1 MSTLTIFA
9 STAPADTTPTP
20 TPASGDVAD
29 AVRTTRT
36 TAPTAGTV
44 TPPAAAVPV
53 TRAPEGR
60 RIPAVLGADL
70 EVPVRGGRLAP
81 YANLDYAASAPCLE
95 PVSAAVAAALPAY
108 SSVHRG
114 AGYASQLTTAR
125 YERARHTVRAF
136 AGARPDDAVVFTRN
150 TTDATNL
157 LARCLPEGT
166 TVVVFDTEHHASL
179 LPWRHTVRLAPP
191 AFPGE
196 AVRGAD
202 RALAEIEGP
211 KLLVVTAASNVT
223 GELWPIA
230 ALAHIAHRHGARVLV
245 DAAQL
250 VPHRPINL
258 TALDLDYVV
267 FSGHKLYAPFGTGAL
282 IGRPDWLSGA
292 EPYLRGGG
300 AVRAVNVPQTGEAD
314 GWEIDWHDDPEPR
327 HEAGTPNVLG
337 AVALAAAC
345 DALTATGWTALIH
358 EEERLLARLRA
369 GLAGIEGVRELSL
382 WDPAHPRV
390 GIVSFTVAGRTAREV
405 AEILSAEYGIGV
417 RDGKFCA
424 HPFVRHLLDAHRPE
438 AHPRD
443 THRPDTRL
451 QNAHVQDTHVQDTAD
466 GGCDDGAA
474 SAVRASIGIGTTDE
488 HVDRLVSALREIAAR
503 R

>member
-1 MSTLTIFA
+1 MSALTIFTSA
-9 STAPADTTPTP
+9 AA
-20 TPASGDVAD
+20 AE
-29 AVRTTRT
+29 
-36 TAPTAGTV
+36 TV
-44 TPPAAAVPV
+44 TVPATRVPDD
-53 TRAPEGR
+53 RP
-60 RIPAVLGADL
+60 IPAVLGADL
-70 EVPVRGGRLAP
+70 EVPVRGGRLVP

-125 YERARHTVRAF
+125 YEQARHTVRAF
-136 AGARPDDAVVFTRN
+136 VGARPDDAVIFTRN

-157 LARCLPEGT
+157 LARSLPAGT
-166 TVVVFDTEHHASL
+166 TVVVFETEHHASL
-179 LPWRHTVRLAPP
+179 LPWADVVRLPAP

-196 AVRGAD
+196 AVRAAD
-202 RALAEIEGP
+202 DALAAIDGP

-250 VPHRPINL
+250 VPHRRLNL

-282 IGRPDWLSGA
+282 IGRSDWLSVA

-300 AVRAVNVPQTGEAD
+300 AVRAVEDETT
-314 GWEIDWHDDPEPR
+314 DWHDDPEAR

-337 AVALAAAC
+337 AIALAAAC
-345 DALTATGWTALIH
+345 DALSATGWDVLVR
-358 EEERLLARLRA
+358 EEERLLARLRT
-369 GLAGIEGVRELSL
+369 GLAGIEGVHELSL
-382 WDPAHPRV
+382 WGPDHARV
-390 GIVSFTVAGRTAREV
+390 GIVSFVVDGFTAREV
-405 AEILSAEYGIGV
+405 AETLSGEYGIGV

-424 HPFVRHLLDAHRPE
+424 HPFVRHLLGAK
-438 AHPRD
+438 
-443 THRPDTRL
+443 
-451 QNAHVQDTHVQDTAD
+451 D
-466 GGCDDGAA
+466 GGCDDVTA
-474 SAVRASIGIGTTDE
+474 SAVRASIGVGSTTE
-488 HVDRLVSALREIAAR
+488 HVDRLVEALRDLVTR

>member
-1 MSTLTIFA
+1 MA
-9 STAPADTTPTP
+9 AA
-20 TPASGDVAD
+20 
-29 AVRTTRT
+29 
-36 TAPTAGTV
+36 
-44 TPPAAAVPV
+44 AAAVPA
-53 TRAPEGR
+53 TRVSDDR
-60 RIPAVLGADL
+60 HIPAVLGTDL
-70 EVPVRGGRLAP
+70 EVPVRGGRLVS

-125 YERARHTVRAF
+125 YEQARHTVRAF
-136 AGARPDDAVVFTRN
+136 VGARPDDSVVFTRN

-157 LARCLPEGT
+157 LARSLPRGT
-166 TVVVFDTEHHASL
+166 TAVVFDTEHHASL
-179 LPWRHTVRLAPP
+179 LPWADAVRLAPP

-196 AVRGAD
+196 AVRAAD
-202 RALAEIEGP
+202 EALAAIDGP

-230 ALAHIAHRHGARVLV
+230 ALAHIAHRHGARILV

-250 VPHRPINL
+250 VPHRRLNL

-282 IGRPDWLSGA
+282 IGRADWLAEA

-300 AVRAVNVPQTGEAD
+300 AVKAVNDDETE
-314 GWEIDWHDDPEPR
+314 WHSDPEAR

-337 AVALAAAC
+337 AIALAAAC
-345 DALTATGWTALIH
+345 DALSATGWNTLVR
-358 EEERLLARLRA
+358 EEERLIGRLRA
-369 GLAGIEGVRELSL
+369 GLATVEGVHELAL
-382 WDPAHPRV
+382 WGPDHPRV
-390 GIVSFTVAGRTAREV
+390 GIVSFVVDGFTAREV
-405 AEILSAEYGIGV
+405 AEVLSGEYGIGV

-424 HPFVRHLLDAHRPE
+424 HPFVRHLLGAK
-438 AHPRD
+438 
-443 THRPDTRL
+443 
-451 QNAHVQDTHVQDTAD
+451 D
-466 GGCDDGAA
+466 GGCEDVTA
-474 SAVRASIGIGTTDE
+474 SAVRASIGIGSTEE
-488 HVDRLVSALREIAAR
+488 HVDRLIAALRDLVTR